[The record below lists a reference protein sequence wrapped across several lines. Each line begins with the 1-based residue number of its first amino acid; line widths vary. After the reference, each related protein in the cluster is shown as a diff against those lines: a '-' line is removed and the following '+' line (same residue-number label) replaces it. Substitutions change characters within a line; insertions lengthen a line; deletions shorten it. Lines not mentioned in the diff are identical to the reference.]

1 MHQTVPKHCAIFQRH
16 QQLGAE
22 QNESHPTYQCQW
34 HVTMSRCIEC
44 CADGMFDGACAVQAN
59 GRRDLIASKYAAII
73 ALRLSHI
80 AEWDECGHHGVAG
93 TGLCII
99 IINPCKPWYG
109 HTLRHRHRASPTGEA
124 ERRLITLSIFGV
136 R

>member
-1 MHQTVPKHCAIFQRH
+1 
-16 QQLGAE
+16 
-22 QNESHPTYQCQW
+22 
-34 HVTMSRCIEC
+34 
-44 CADGMFDGACAVQAN
+44 MFDGACAVQAN

-99 IINPCKPWYG
+99 IINPCKPY
-109 HTLRHRHRASPTGEA
+109 LKASAP
-124 ERRLITLSIFGV
+124 RLTHWGGGKKTDHPLYFGV